1 MLSSQEQ
8 CQIQHI
14 INVATAEQREELRL
28 ESQNTLI
35 NLNWL
40 MGQKLLEKEEKKA
53 GEIAIEMIVRLEA
66 TEKGKGFF
74 FRTKRRVQVL
84 CQYLNS

>member
-1 MLSSQEQ
+1 
-8 CQIQHI
+8 
-14 INVATAEQREELRL
+14 
-28 ESQNTLI
+28 
-35 NLNWL
+35 